1 MTTTTLCYIENDN
14 KYLMLHRVKKKNDM
28 NEGKWI
34 GVGGDEEGEFVPK
47 IKISENTEKITNPG
61 NKTIYRIYEK
71 ASGKIKADLICFA
84 DEVIDPK
91 QDLLL
96 FDPMDTWKKTKL
108 AGGTYTV
115 REILLPIFKNG
126 ECLYKSPTLKEIAAY
141 CREEK
146 DTLWDET
153 KRLFYPHRVY
163 VDLSQK
169 LYAVKQSLLDQ
180 MTMTD

>member
-1 MTTTTLCYIENDN
+1 M
-14 KYLMLHRVKKKNDM
+14 
-28 NEGKWI
+28 
-34 GVGGDEEGEFVPK
+34 
-47 IKISENTEKITNPG
+47 PG
-61 NKTIYRIYEK
+61 
-71 ASGKIKADLICFA
+71 
-84 DEVIDPK
+84 EVIDPK

-169 LYAVKQSLLDQ
+169 LYDVKQSLLDQ